1 MNVNLTRSGLL
12 LCALLATTAA
22 RAATLTGELLDTY
35 CYAHSRIAGPG
46 HAACA
51 LKCAR
56 AGVPLALIDDKTH
69 RVYLLLPAKDAGP
82 LPPALV
88 ALAGRRVTIDG
99 DVLPTNGT
107 TFLTVKSFAATR

>member
-1 MNVNLTRSGLL
+1 MTMSMTRSGLL
-12 LCALLATTAA
+12 LLAFLATTTA
-22 RAATLTGELLDTY
+22 RAATFAGELLDTY

-82 LPPALV
+82 LPPTLV
-88 ALAGRRVTIDG
+88 ALAGRRVRIEG
-99 DVLPTNGT
+99 DVMPANGT